1 MVQSCQEWCV
11 LKHVW
16 ENVAQC
22 MSSSSKLSNVSARQ
36 KSSRLSVIFIILPTF
51 VLEICSSCFLLI
63 WSCSKP
69 IHLLSFP
76 RNQPLVLLT
85 FLNCLSVF
93 YFNDFHFNLCYFL
106 PSTYF
111 GLKELF
117 NNCLCCSL
125 LMEPSSQHLL

>member
-76 RNQPLVLLT
+76 KEPAFGFIDFSQLLVC
-85 FLNCLSVF
+85 FLF
-93 YFNDFHFNLCYFL
+93 
-106 PSTYF
+106 
-111 GLKELF
+111 
-117 NNCLCCSL
+117 
-125 LMEPSSQHLL
+125 Q